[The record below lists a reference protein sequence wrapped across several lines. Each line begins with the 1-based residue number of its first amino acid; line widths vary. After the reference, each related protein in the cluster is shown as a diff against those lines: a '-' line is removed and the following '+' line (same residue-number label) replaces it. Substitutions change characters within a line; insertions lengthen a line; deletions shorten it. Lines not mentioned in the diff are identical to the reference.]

1 MKLMLMRLRWVLV
14 AVLVLTLYFEDRGNF
29 TLVRNTLWL
38 FAAVFI
44 FASLSKQLNRI
55 ERKVDASSNNEIA
68 AI

>member
-1 MKLMLMRLRWVLV
+1 MLMRLRWVLV

-29 TLVRNTLWL
+29 TLVRNTLWP